1 MRVWRTTVP
10 KNCQGLGG
18 GPGKDDTANIVT
30 TSIEN
35 DTSSSEITEEGPGM
49 DVKEAKRLVSPGE
62 ITELHSYCWFDGCH
76 VLLKTV
82 LIGTQTVSYTHLT
95 LPTICSV

>member
-1 MRVWRTTVP
+1 MP

-49 DVKEAKRLVSPGE
+49 DVKEAKRLVARGE
-62 ITELHSYCWFDGCH
+62 IMELPSSNKLLVQRLSR
-76 VLLKTV
+76 VLETV
-82 LIGTQTVSYTHLT
+82 LIGTQDSTRG
-95 LPTICSV
+95 CSEMSQ